1 MLAFQHERWPYGYG
15 IGAAS
20 LGRQYVSRIMKVNPL
35 PIGVENGFGTLI
47 IEFGILGLALWLA
60 WTAALL
66 LAEWRVGRQ
75 IKSTPPFP
83 LRFLVFFFL
92 FLLLFP
98 LHLTCLVPPSNISF
112 TTSTFLFGLL

>member
-15 IGAAS
+15 IGTAS

-60 WTAALL
+60 WTATLL
-66 LAEWRVGRQ
+66 LAEWRAVGQ
-75 IKSTPPFP
+75 LKGTPHFP
-83 LRFLVFFFL
+83 LSFFL
-92 FLLLFP
+92 FLFFFFFFLPFTFNGIPP
-98 LHLTCLVPPSNISF
+98 LPKFIL
-112 TTSTFLFGLL
+112 

>member
-15 IGAAS
+15 IGTAS
-20 LGRQYVSRIMKVNPL
+20 LGRQYVSRIMKVAPL

-66 LAEWRVGRQ
+66 LAEWRGEREQ
-75 IKSTPPFP
+75 KGTPSFP
-83 LRFLVFFFL
+83 VPLSVFWVSV
-92 FLLLFP
+92 LLLLAFP
-98 LHLTCLVPPSNISF
+98 SLGV
-112 TTSTFLFGLL
+112 